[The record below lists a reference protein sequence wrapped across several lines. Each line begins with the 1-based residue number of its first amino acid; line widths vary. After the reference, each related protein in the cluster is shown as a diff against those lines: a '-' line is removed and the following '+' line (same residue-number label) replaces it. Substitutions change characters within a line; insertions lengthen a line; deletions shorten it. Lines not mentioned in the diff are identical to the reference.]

1 MKRKNILAIVL
12 LQAALAATTSCQN
25 DDIEFGDFD
34 YQAVYFA
41 SQSPVR
47 TITLGEDVYS
57 TDLDNEHRFQIYARL
72 GGAESN
78 KKDRTISIAVD
89 ETLVN
94 GLLYDDGTPVKA
106 LPRSYYTLGSNTIT
120 IAKGQM
126 TGCVD
131 IQLTDDFFA
140 DPLATQL
147 TYVLPV
153 RMVSASDS
161 ILSGEA
167 KSGVTSPNIVD
178 AGDWDTQP
186 MNYTLYGLKY
196 KNKYHGCWLSKGTDR
211 LNVEGRDSTIT
222 RMPDDWEDASL
233 VYLTTES
240 LWQARYAVSVNIN
253 TLDSKGKATIATKT
267 CDLLLTFDDDGRC
280 TVGTDT
286 EGCTA
291 SGSGQ
296 WTYHGA
302 TKAWNKKDR
311 DQITLDYNI
320 TFSYLSGG
328 ESVTT
333 TLQTSETLVMRDRQ
347 SKYETFSY
355 TVQ

>member
-196 KNKYHGCWLSKGTDR
+196 KNKYHGCWLSKGTD
-211 LNVEGRDSTIT
+211 
-222 RMPDDWEDASL
+222 
-233 VYLTTES
+233 
-240 LWQARYAVSVNIN
+240 
-253 TLDSKGKATIATKT
+253 
-267 CDLLLTFDDDGRC
+267 LLLTFDDDGRC